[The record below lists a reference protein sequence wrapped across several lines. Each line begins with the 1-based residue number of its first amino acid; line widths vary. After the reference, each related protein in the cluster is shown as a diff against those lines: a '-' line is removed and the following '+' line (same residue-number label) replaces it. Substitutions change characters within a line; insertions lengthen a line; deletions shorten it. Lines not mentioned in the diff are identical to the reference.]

1 MSRYGLSMFKYLWI
15 GLPIIALS
23 FVVQATFDSKIAFA
37 EQIAVD
43 TLNLKV
49 LTDSIGLDHKISKKL
64 NKHLDS
70 SLHAL
75 ERPPTRLRH
84 A

>member
-49 LTDSIGLDHKISKKL
+49 LTDSIGLDHKISKTFL
-64 NKHLDS
+64 CFHMDRVHFL
-70 SLHAL
+70 
-75 ERPPTRLRH
+75 LRH
-84 A
+84 PDL